1 MKPVMDES
9 IQQKIARNGIVA
21 VLEIDS
27 EKDAVPV
34 AQALIAGGVTAIELA
49 LRTEAAEPSIP
60 LIRKEVPDMMIGIGT
75 VILPGQ
81 ASRVKERG
89 AVFAVAPGLNEA
101 IVREAQNCGLPFA
114 PGVSTATE
122 IEAAYAL
129 GCTFLKFFPAAPLGG
144 VSYLKSVSAPYKHLG
159 LRYFPLG
166 GITEDNMSEYVS
178 LAQVSA
184 VGGTWIA
191 SRDLIQKKDWAEIE
205 RRAARAV
212 ELWNKARLPR

>member
-1 MKPVMDES
+1 MKLVMDES
-9 IQQKIARNGIVA
+9 VQQKIARGGIVA

-34 AQALIAGGVTAIELA
+34 AQALVAGGVTAIELA
-49 LRTEAAEPSIP
+49 LRTEAAEPSIS
-60 LIRKEVPDMMIGIGT
+60 LIKKEVPDMMIGIGT

-89 AVFAVAPGLNEA
+89 AVFAVSPGLNEA

-122 IEAAYAL
+122 IEEAYAL

-166 GITEDNMSEYVS
+166 GITEDNMSEYAS

-212 ELWNKARLPR
+212 DLWNKARLPC

>member
-1 MKPVMDES
+1 MKLVMDES
-9 IQQKIARNGIVA
+9 VQQKIARGGIVA

-34 AQALIAGGVTAIELA
+34 AQALVAGGVTAIELA
-49 LRTEAAEPSIP
+49 LRTEAAEPSIS
-60 LIRKEVPDMMIGIGT
+60 LIKKEVPDMMIGIGT

-89 AVFAVAPGLNEA
+89 AVFAVSPGLNEA

-122 IEAAYAL
+122 IEEAYAL

-159 LRYFPLG
+159 LCYFPLG
-166 GITEDNMSEYVS
+166 GISEDNMSEYAS

-212 ELWNKARLPR
+212 DLWNKARLPC

>member
-1 MKPVMDES
+1 MDES

-129 GCTFLKFFPAAPLGG
+129 DCTFLKFFPAAPLGG

-166 GITEDNMSEYVS
+166 GISEDNMSEYAS

-212 ELWNKARLPR
+212 DLWNKACLSH

>member
-1 MKPVMDES
+1 MKLVMDES
-9 IQQKIARNGIVA
+9 VQQKIARGGIVA

-34 AQALIAGGVTAIELA
+34 AQALVAGGVTAIELA
-49 LRTEAAEPSIP
+49 LRTEAAEPSIS
-60 LIRKEVPDMMIGIGT
+60 LIKKEVPDMMIGIGT

-89 AVFAVAPGLNEA
+89 AVFAVSPGLNEA

-122 IEAAYAL
+122 IEEAYAL

-166 GITEDNMSEYVS
+166 GISEDNMTEYAS

-212 ELWNKARLPR
+212 DLWNKARLSH